1 MFLTKRQKEILDF
14 LKDFVSRNGYA
25 PTFDEIASAFGF
37 RSKGTV
43 YKHIKSLK
51 NKGIIQH
58 EWNRTRSIEVVGENT
73 QGRMFPVLGTVAAGS
88 PIEAIE
94 SYEELELP
102 DSFIREGSHY
112 ILKVSGNSMID
123 EQIRDGDFLIIR
135 EKEVAENGETV
146 VALIDG
152 SEVTIKRF
160 FSRNGKVELR
170 PANESLQSME
180 LGAERVQI
188 QGIVV
193 GILRRY

>member
-152 SEVTIKRF
+152 SEATIKRF

-180 LGAERVQI
+180 LESERVQI

>member
-58 EWNRTRSIEVVGENT
+58 EWNRTRSIEVVEENT

-180 LGAERVQI
+180 LESERVQI

>member
-160 FSRNGKVELR
+160 FSRNVKVELR

>member
-1 MFLTKRQKEILDF
+1 
-14 LKDFVSRNGYA
+14 
-25 PTFDEIASAFGF
+25 
-37 RSKGTV
+37 
-43 YKHIKSLK
+43 
-51 NKGIIQH
+51 
-58 EWNRTRSIEVVGENT
+58 
-73 QGRMFPVLGTVAAGS
+73 
-88 PIEAIE
+88 
-94 SYEELELP
+94 
-102 DSFIREGSHY
+102 
-112 ILKVSGNSMID
+112 MID

-180 LGAERVQI
+180 LESERVQI

>member
-180 LGAERVQI
+180 LESERVQI